1 LGENI
6 LDSGCA
12 CRKQYLRR
20 SGFDFTQPALSR
32 INMRTHLAH
41 RSGLLK
47 IWNVVFSIGMIGFVL
62 SNPGWAQQ
70 TSQRTE
76 KESDKR
82 SPPTDSLAYSVNV
95 VSKVK
100 LKGTVRDQNGDLV
113 PNVAVRIMSPD
124 QKEIMESKT
133 DQTGRFELLADV
145 DKRKALD
152 LLVRA
157 ELDDGS
163 LIGYAVPKVESSL
176 LVEGIGNVEVW
187 LGPPREVEI
196 KIVDDNQFSV
206 EDAIVVLAMSQ
217 TVVLGPFRSDE
228 NGIVRTVIPMTGAF
242 WQVIA
247 AKKELGMSYG
257 TLPSVV
263 PRWGVFTRTLTLEN
277 AMPLR
282 VQLRGLDNKPV
293 IGARVICT
301 DFRKDQDGNRSAFS
315 KIEDEVSVETD
326 DTGEAWL
333 DVLPFG
339 IVNLVFVHPDYE
351 VYRLP
356 INHNRGAEFVHQ
368 VSLRNVVTNRC
379 RVLDQFG
386 NPYAN
391 HEVQIRMTSSQIY
404 KPMTTNRTDEN
415 GMIEFSVVAE
425 KPFMITASVDG
436 MAAEAVTGLGL
447 IDQRDGEIQELRLK
461 PFSIISGCVRDETT
475 KVPLPGKIV
484 YLSQLGKG
492 LNEMSGVKGA
502 EKIAVWQRPRIVS
515 EVTTDSEGRFRFQ
528 VPAGEFN
535 LALDYTSNHS
545 LRFMSGVAVSQTI
558 DLEVKAE
565 Q

>member
-1 LGENI
+1 M
-6 LDSGCA
+6 
-12 CRKQYLRR
+12 Q
-20 SGFDFTQPALSR
+20 
-32 INMRTHLAH
+32 THMAH
-41 RSGLLK
+41 SNGLLK
-47 IWNVVFSIGMIGFVL
+47 KWNVVFSIAMIGFVFG
-62 SNPGWAQQ
+62 NPGWALQ
-70 TSQRTE
+70 TLQRKD
-76 KESDKR
+76 KESEKKA
-82 SPPTDSLAYSVNV
+82 SPDGSLAGGEDV

-100 LKGTVRDQNGDLV
+100 LIGTVRDENGNLV
-113 PNVAVRIMSPD
+113 PNVSVRIISPE
-124 QKEIMESKT
+124 QKESIESKT
-133 DQTGRFELLADV
+133 DQSGRFELLTNV
-145 DKRKALD
+145 DKTKALD

-163 LIGYAVPKVESSL
+163 LMGFGVPKIESSL
-176 LVEGIGNVEVW
+176 WVEGIGNVEIW
-187 LGPPREVEI
+187 LSPPREVEI
-196 KIVDDNQFSV
+196 KIVDDNQFNV
-206 EDAIVVLAMSQ
+206 DDAIVVLAMNQ

-228 NGIVRTVIPMTGAF
+228 RGIVRTIIPLTGAH

-257 TLPSVV
+257 KLPSVI
-263 PRWGVFTRTLTLEN
+263 PRWGVFTRTITLEN

-301 DFRKDQDGNRSAFS
+301 DFGKDQDGNSSAFS
-315 KIEDEVSVETD
+315 KIKDEVSVETD
-326 DTGEAWL
+326 DTGEAWI

-339 IVNLVFVHPDYE
+339 IVNLAFVHPDYE
-351 VYRLP
+351 VYRIP
-356 INHNRGAEFVHQ
+356 MNHNRGAEFVHQ

-386 NPYAN
+386 NAYAN
-391 HEVQIRMTSSQIY
+391 REVQIQMTSSQIY

-436 MAAEAVTGLGL
+436 MAAEAVTGFGL
-447 IDQRDGEIQELRLK
+447 IDQRDNEIQDLRLR

-515 EVTTDSEGRFRFQ
+515 EVRTDSEGRYRFQ
-528 VPAGEFN
+528 IPAGEFN
-535 LALDYTSNHS
+535 LALDHSSNHS
-545 LRFMSGVAVSQTI
+545 LRFTSGVAEIQTI
-558 DLEVKAE
+558 DLDVKGE
-565 Q
+565 K

>member
-1 LGENI
+1 
-6 LDSGCA
+6 
-12 CRKQYLRR
+12 
-20 SGFDFTQPALSR
+20 
-32 INMRTHLAH
+32 MRTHMAH
-41 RSGLLK
+41 RSSLLRT
-47 IWNVVFSIGMIGFVL
+47 WNVVFLIGMIGFVL
-62 SNPGWAQQ
+62 SNPGWARQA
-70 TSQRTE
+70 SQRLE
-76 KESDKR
+76 KESNKQAF
-82 SPPTDSLAYSVNV
+82 PVDSLADCVDV

-100 LKGTVRDQNGDLV
+100 LTGTVRDQEGNLV
-113 PNVAVRIMSPD
+113 PNVAVRILSRD
-124 QKEIMESKT
+124 QIESIESRT
-133 DQTGRFELLADV
+133 DQIGRFELLTDV

-163 LIGYAVPKVESSL
+163 LIGYGAPKVESSL

-187 LGPPREVEI
+187 LSPPREVEI

-228 NGIVRTVIPMTGAF
+228 NGIVKTIIPITGAF

-257 TLPSVV
+257 TLPSVI
-263 PRWGVFTRTLTLEN
+263 PRGGVFTRTITLEN

-282 VQLRGLDNKPV
+282 VQLRGLDKKPV

-301 DFRKDQDGNRSAFS
+301 DFTKDQDGNRWAFS
-315 KIEDEVSVETD
+315 KIKEEVSVETD

-356 INHNRGAEFVHQ
+356 INHERGAEFVHQ

-391 HEVQIRMTSSQIY
+391 REVQIQMTSSQIH
-404 KPMTTNRTDEN
+404 KPMSTNRTDEN

-425 KPFMITASVDG
+425 KPFMITANVDG

-447 IDQRDGEIQELRLK
+447 IDQRDGEVQELRLN

-475 KVPLPGKIV
+475 KVPLPGRIV

-515 EVTTDSEGRFRFQ
+515 QVTTDSEGRFRFQ

-545 LRFMSGVAVSQTI
+545 LRFTIGVAVSQTV
-558 DLEVKAE
+558 DLDVKGE

>member
-1 LGENI
+1 
-6 LDSGCA
+6 
-12 CRKQYLRR
+12 
-20 SGFDFTQPALSR
+20 
-32 INMRTHLAH
+32 MRTHMAP
-41 RSGLLK
+41 RNGLLK
-47 IWNVVFSIGMIGFVL
+47 RWNVLFTIGMIGFVL
-62 SNPGWAQQ
+62 NSPGWARQ
-70 TSQRTE
+70 TSQRAE
-76 KESDKR
+76 KGSDKQA
-82 SPPTDSLAYSVNV
+82 PPIDSLADGVDV

-100 LKGTVRDQNGDLV
+100 LTGTVRDEKGNLAA
-113 PNVAVRIMSPD
+113 NVAVRIMSPD
-124 QKEIMESKT
+124 PKENVQSKT
-133 DQTGRFELLADV
+133 DQNGRFELLSNV
-145 DKRKALD
+145 DKTKALD
-152 LLVRA
+152 LLLRA

-163 LIGYAVPKVESSL
+163 LIGYGVPKVESSL
-176 LVEGIGNVEVW
+176 LVEGIGNVDVW
-187 LGPPREVEI
+187 LSPPREVEI
-196 KIVDDNQFSV
+196 KILDDNQFSV

-217 TVVLGPFRSDE
+217 TVGLGPFRSNNE
-228 NGIVRTVIPMTGAF
+228 GVIKTTIPMTGAI

-257 TLPSVV
+257 SLPAVI
-263 PRWGVFTRTLTLEN
+263 PGRGVFNKTITLEY

-282 VQLRGLDNKPV
+282 VQLRGLDHKPV
-293 IGARVICT
+293 IGARVTCT
-301 DFRKDQDGNRSAFS
+301 DFKKDQEGNRTAFS
-315 KIEDEVSVETD
+315 KIADEVSVETD

-339 IVNLVFVHPDYE
+339 IANLVFVHPDYE
-351 VYRLP
+351 VYRLTV
-356 INHNRGAEFVHQ
+356 NHNRGAEFVHQ

-391 HEVQIRMTSSQIY
+391 QEVQIQMTSSQIY
-404 KPMTTNRTDEN
+404 KPMTANRTDDN

-447 IDQRDGEIQELRLK
+447 IDQSDGEIQELRLK

-515 EVTTDSEGRFRFQ
+515 EITTDSEGRFRFQ

-535 LALDYTSNHS
+535 LALDHSSDHS
-545 LRFMSGVAVSQTI
+545 LRFTSGVAVSQTI
-558 DLEVKAE
+558 DLDVKQE
-565 Q
+565 P

>member
-1 LGENI
+1 
-6 LDSGCA
+6 
-12 CRKQYLRR
+12 
-20 SGFDFTQPALSR
+20 
-32 INMRTHLAH
+32 MRTHMALPN
-41 RSGLLK
+41 GLLK
-47 IWNVVFSIGMIGFVL
+47 IWNVVFSIGIIGFVI
-62 SNPGWAQQ
+62 SNPGWARQ
-70 TSQRTE
+70 TSQRAE
-76 KESDKR
+76 KGTDKQALLI
-82 SPPTDSLAYSVNV
+82 DSLTEGVDV
-95 VSKVK
+95 ISKVK
-100 LKGTVRDQNGDLV
+100 LTGTVRDEKGNLV
-113 PNVAVRIMSPD
+113 PNVSVRIISPY
-124 QKEIMESKT
+124 QKANNQSKT
-133 DQTGRFELLADV
+133 DQAGRFELLANV
-145 DKRKALD
+145 DKTKVLD
-152 LLVRA
+152 LLLRA
-157 ELDDGS
+157 ESDDGS
-163 LIGYAVPKVESSL
+163 LIGYGVPKAESRL

-187 LGPPREVEI
+187 LSPPREVEI

-206 EDAIVVLAMSQ
+206 EDASVVLAMSQ
-217 TVVLGPFRSDE
+217 TVVLGPFRSDD
-228 NGIVRTVIPMTGAF
+228 NGIIRTTLPMTGAF

-257 TLPSVV
+257 ILP
-263 PRWGVFTRTLTLEN
+263 PIIPGRGVFTRTITLEN

-282 VQLRGLDNKPV
+282 VQLRGLNNKPV
-293 IGARVICT
+293 IGARVVCT
-301 DFRKDQDGNRSAFS
+301 DFRKDQDSNGSAFS
-315 KIEDEVSVETD
+315 KIKDEVSVETD

-351 VYRLP
+351 VYRLS

-368 VSLRNVVTNRC
+368 VSLRNVVINRC

-391 HEVQIRMTSSQIY
+391 QEVQIQMMASQVY

-415 GMIEFSVVAE
+415 GMIEFSLVAE
-425 KPFMITASVDG
+425 KPYMITASVDG

-447 IDQRDGEIQELRLK
+447 IDQRDDEIQELSLK
-461 PFSIISGCVRDETT
+461 PLSIISGVVRDETT
-475 KVPLPGKIV
+475 KLPLPGKIV

-528 VPAGEFN
+528 APAGEFN
-535 LALDYTSNHS
+535 LALDHSSNHS
-545 LRFMSGVAVSQTI
+545 LRFTIGVAVRRTI
-558 DLEVKAE
+558 DLDVKGE

>member
-1 LGENI
+1 
-6 LDSGCA
+6 
-12 CRKQYLRR
+12 
-20 SGFDFTQPALSR
+20 
-32 INMRTHLAH
+32 MRTHMAP
-41 RSGLLK
+41 RNAFLK
-47 IWNVVFSIGMIGFVL
+47 IGNVVFSIGMIGLVL
-62 SNPGWAQQ
+62 SSPGWARQ
-70 TSQRTE
+70 TSQRA
-76 KESDKR
+76 ESGSVKQ
-82 SPPTDSLAYSVNV
+82 SPPIGSFSDGVDV

-100 LKGTVRDQNGDLV
+100 LTGTVRDEKENLV
-113 PNVAVRIMSPD
+113 ANVAIRIMSPD
-124 QKEIMESKT
+124 RKENVQSKT
-133 DQTGRFELLADV
+133 DQTGRFELLTNL
-145 DKRKALD
+145 DKTKVLD
-152 LLVRA
+152 LLLRA

-163 LIGYAVPKVESSL
+163 LIGYGVPKVESSL

-187 LGPPREVEI
+187 LSPPRDVEI
-196 KIVDDNQFSV
+196 KIVDDNQFPV

-217 TVVLGPFRSDE
+217 TVLLGPFRSDD
-228 NGIVRTVIPMTGAF
+228 NGVVRTTIPLTGALC
-242 WQVIA
+242 QVIA
-247 AKKELGMSYG
+247 AKKELGMAYG
-257 TLPSVV
+257 TLPSVI
-263 PRWGVFTRTLTLEN
+263 PDRGVFTQTITLEN

-293 IGARVICT
+293 IGARVVCT

-333 DVLPFG
+333 DILPFG

-351 VYRLP
+351 VYRLT
-356 INHNRGAEFVHQ
+356 INHNRGVEFVHQ

-391 HEVQIRMTSSQIY
+391 QEVQVQMTSSQIF

-415 GMIEFSVVAE
+415 GIIEFSVVAE

-447 IDQRDGEIQELRLK
+447 VDQRDSEIQELRLK

-475 KVPLPGKIV
+475 KVPLPGRIV

-515 EVTTDSEGRFRFQ
+515 EITTDSEGRFRFQ

-535 LALDYTSNHS
+535 LALDSDSNHS
-545 LRFMSGVAVSQTI
+545 LRFTSGVAVSQTI
-558 DLEVKAE
+558 DLHLKGE